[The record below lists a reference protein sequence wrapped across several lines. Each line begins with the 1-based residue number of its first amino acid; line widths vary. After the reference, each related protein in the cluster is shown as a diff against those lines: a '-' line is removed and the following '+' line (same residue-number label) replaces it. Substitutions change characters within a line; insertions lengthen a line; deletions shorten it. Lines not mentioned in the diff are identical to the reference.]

1 MYLSD
6 IIILN
11 YRSCRNLH
19 LRFQPDQ
26 PNVLIGINDSGK
38 STILR
43 AVGLLLETK
52 PKFNFLTEDKQK
64 NDVSNTCALADEQ
77 HRLFDQLGLPRLDCP
92 EGECVITGGFVLEPR
107 DFKRLEEQEFSN
119 HLLWTVEQMQARQKD
134 GQPVK
139 LWLARASTGPPR
151 RRFICC

>member
-64 NDVSNTCALADEQ
+64 NDVSNTSPTPALWQ
-77 HRLFDQLGLPRLDCP
+77 
-92 EGECVITGGFVLEPR
+92 T
-107 DFKRLEEQEFSN
+107 N
-119 HLLWTVEQMQARQKD
+119 
-134 GQPVK
+134 
-139 LWLARASTGPPR
+139 STGCSINWACPGWTAR
-151 RRFICC
+151 KASV